1 MAVDQEQ
8 TFLYDLDGQP
18 RAVARGAREKFEQEN
33 PGATRV
39 RLFSV
44 DGRPRAV
51 AADAAERFASEN
63 PGAEPVYLFDRDGL
77 PQAVAKSGLGRYIG
91 ERAAPDKDRSLASY
105 AGEAYAD
112 ARRKAA
118 DTAKAVGNAAGKVV
132 EGTGDVLGRVP
143 ANLEALGDRIVA
155 GPLLLAGRV
164 ADAVNP
170 DPLAGPVDV
179 LTGRRGRYSP
189 QEMGYE
195 EDPYR
200 QGLASRTADK
210 ARAWLARRDEARA
223 PKTAAGRVAD
233 VPVSFATQ
241 AVGYVT
247 PAGPLMMVGNAAQA
261 GDRAYAEG
269 ASGAEALGRTALS
282 LGAQAAAFGPKPI
295 PVPGANAAGR
305 AVEGAAARIGGR
317 LAQTP
322 EGAARAVRT
331 AVTAGQVARGAVE
344 SGARMAG
351 VTAAEGGDA
360 KEIAIAGAVGGVLG
374 GTVRGVATRPL
385 ARAAGEAA
393 GRMAG
398 SLPRGGVDTP
408 PPRMDPAGLAAN
420 RAAATTRTPEGDTSL
435 AEANRAIAARNAGAL
450 PRVPAEI
457 PPAVRVPDAVRGY
470 VPPAERAL
478 GDREAAARR
487 SAEEELAP
495 AEVPQVPVDEVPPTV
510 PPEARGGV
518 ETPPPAPVPA
528 PAPVAESGAAPGEAS
543 RPGEPQSQAT
553 APVAA
558 KVSEW
563 ADEYLARHE
572 RARRNADKVI
582 DPVSGRTAGAGLP
595 ITEHEVMQRSLRG
608 ILADMGADELAALEK
623 SAASRSEAAR
633 AAGDAEAGRI
643 WNQVSY
649 QAGAE
654 WRTRALAPVAESATP
669 PRRVTGRPREL
680 STMHGNGNST
690 TLATVK
696 NRAEKGVLP
705 VEIVVRPNGMG
716 VSRAGQF
723 DANEP
728 VVLFRYEGDGAD
740 SLGYPIFGNTERIL
754 EWAKE
759 SGLADRAGVS
769 TVEPAPVA
777 KAATPPR
784 AKRTRK
790 PKAAS
795 TVAVSTT
802 QPAGTMTGP
811 VASSDPATQAAALRG
826 MADRSDALVAR
837 FDEWAKTPEGRKAV
851 REEADAKDAFQ
862 KASEAVNRAQRNL
875 DKTQSD
881 SVKYPSDG
889 EELRAAKDELNRAWT
904 DYSIALGNWNAA
916 AARVGR
922 PLDAGSDLR
931 GRADRIGEEPL
942 PGRPEGAGAGRAVVE
957 KDDGVPVI
965 RGEGLPTGA
974 TVREQM
980 PQQREWLKDAVKVAA
995 NQAFEG
1001 KRTGAKSTKGAN
1013 VSALYDTNIPKGI
1026 PPKVRIEIPGDGKF
1040 TLVNEKHVIEEWGK
1054 RMDQALAPSGL
1065 ARPSIPT
1072 GAASSRGEAKPAKNA
1087 PGSFARPDATKL
1099 LAPFASKDDAR
1110 PIMNEPFGDGEFAY
1124 ATDGRYFARLRS
1136 RGEPFK
1142 KKGAKSEVDGLANG
1156 LNTYLNAERNLLG
1169 DFDVASALRNVREMI
1184 ASGDGKPVVVGI
1196 GRDGELAFATLATEY
1211 GDAAGAARAGEFS
1224 PTGEQIGVFNPEY
1237 FATILELAAK
1247 TGNAR
1252 IELGRPVKGDPILLV
1267 RGTRGNMDAGLMP
1280 FQGIE
1285 GGPEGMA
1292 RRIGSELGELSAR
1305 TSSAPSSGSARGDV
1319 AADTPRLAGTAAGVK
1334 PATPDGPRAAIR
1346 SELQVLLDSGEKDPA
1361 TLEDLA
1367 RRAEAADAFATA
1379 ALARQAAGTYRGTPW
1394 GTEGGAWPSEEPPAA
1409 RATVGDLVQLAK
1421 AMGDGSA
1428 PAVMRRIARHPS
1440 WAGVFRG
1447 EEGVPESGRIG
1458 IITKMARLVD
1468 DSQKAR
1474 IREEAARK
1482 AAETGEDHATVYAS
1496 MMVRAI
1502 RENAAAGPKPLQAV
1516 LAHEIGHFLDFLDEG
1531 TLKRGNVLGHLAALK
1546 KYMAR
1551 TLFPTKAAADAAGAP
1566 GLTASEVKAAEKEWK
1581 VPESEARRR
1590 LMEERDLLAHPEIRR
1605 EMESLVAWFRQT
1617 DGAPDYFRNDPAELY
1632 AEAFSAWVN
1641 YPAETARRAPEF
1653 AAALEGWMDARPQA
1667 AKALEEFRSGVT
1679 QRAARAAVERGDT
1692 TDPAFFAAQEREA
1705 EAARW
1710 WQRRKAAAVANLR
1723 PQTARQRV
1731 KAFGD
1736 ALRVSLTGPL
1746 NVIRSD
1752 LMASGAGQAFRP
1764 ENLPLWRAMRQAENA
1779 PNLAALW
1786 DYRFKAFVE
1795 PELEGAPYTAFL
1807 NYLKHYRIA
1816 TELLGKDLDRGRMN
1830 LPNPGGVTPGDITR
1844 DGVNQSTS
1852 SAAWIHALQR
1862 DQPELYAKLERA
1874 RKAFWEKV
1882 RNGRDDLGGDGSPM
1896 QVVRDTHVLS
1906 KEQKEQLLG
1915 NEGYVSFSEKD
1926 LPDPSRRMG
1935 SEEQSLWDGIFS
1947 QRTGTFKEP
1956 GDVVANTIRGDYNL
1970 MRRLNQMELALQTVD
1985 WLRANKPELVGGQA
1999 ETKMDPAT
2007 GRLYVEQGTKPGMR
2021 TVSFLRDGKPEGWY
2035 VPVAYAEA
2043 VEMPGRGE
2051 RSWDG
2056 IMGALSKVKRGL
2068 NAMQT
2073 SWNPV
2078 FNTNNSWAKDP
2089 HSLALRLPNWRV
2101 RGHGALGGTA
2111 RALGNVFG
2119 HYGEQLAS
2127 YLDNSGRDYARGKY
2141 NPDTA
2146 RALAWGAVNNAAP
2159 GSTAYADAQ
2168 GGGVGV
2174 LEGRLRDRGLEGQ
2187 TLDDAARRQILK
2199 ARGLTEEQI
2208 DAGLRSAEG
2217 TLEKWAKAWDSMG
2230 SVARGARLL
2239 YPRLLSQLQHGEIR
2253 TKSYALRRI
2262 LAERPD
2268 LSREEAVEIAR
2279 QQIGTP
2285 DMANKPAIDRSP
2297 LLGATLFQYFTPR
2310 VHGWV
2315 DQLVGAMRRGWTGG
2329 TKEQATKFTRLVAL
2343 TAAMSVPF
2351 FILRDAIQ
2359 TYRHAEEEEV
2369 KARARGDLAAAERFA
2384 EEKEKARARARSIQ
2398 AISSRDLFT
2407 KVFAFAGDGRALGFS
2422 VDPTVTPITTA
2433 VLGSL
2438 FGREWGVKPGDAL
2451 REGVGTEILPGF
2463 APLFTAAWGNL
2474 RGFDPNTGRPIGG
2487 GEDADLLDRLSWT
2500 AETLT
2505 GRALGTGA
2513 FSYARELAAPKDDA
2527 KSEERRS
2534 RQDVPI
2540 LSAAWRPFWRKTGY
2554 GLVERAAAMREKQ
2567 RQVDAL
2573 VGAIAER
2580 YARGQPVSEEDARWF
2595 AQHAAQPG
2603 ESVQAAAERVWK
2615 LRNMTPDQRAVDSL
2629 SRRSRREIEEEFG
2642 YIPPPPRLTDEDRAR

>member
-1 MAVDQEQ
+1 M
-8 TFLYDLDGQP
+8 
-18 RAVARGAREKFEQEN
+18 
-33 PGATRV
+33 
-39 RLFSV
+39 
-44 DGRPRAV
+44 
-51 AADAAERFASEN
+51 
-63 PGAEPVYLFDRDGL
+63 
-77 PQAVAKSGLGRYIG
+77 
-91 ERAAPDKDRSLASY
+91 
-105 AGEAYAD
+105 
-112 ARRKAA
+112 
-118 DTAKAVGNAAGKVV
+118 
-132 EGTGDVLGRVP
+132 
-143 ANLEALGDRIVA
+143 
-155 GPLLLAGRV
+155 
-164 ADAVNP
+164 
-170 DPLAGPVDV
+170 
-179 LTGRRGRYSP
+179 
-189 QEMGYE
+189 
-195 EDPYR
+195 
-200 QGLASRTADK
+200 
-210 ARAWLARRDEARA
+210 
-223 PKTAAGRVAD
+223 
-233 VPVSFATQ
+233 
-241 AVGYVT
+241 
-247 PAGPLMMVGNAAQA
+247 
-261 GDRAYAEG
+261 
-269 ASGAEALGRTALS
+269 
-282 LGAQAAAFGPKPI
+282 
-295 PVPGANAAGR
+295 
-305 AVEGAAARIGGR
+305 
-317 LAQTP
+317 
-322 EGAARAVRT
+322 
-331 AVTAGQVARGAVE
+331 
-344 SGARMAG
+344 
-351 VTAAEGGDA
+351 
-360 KEIAIAGAVGGVLG
+360 
-374 GTVRGVATRPL
+374 
-385 ARAAGEAA
+385 
-393 GRMAG
+393 
-398 SLPRGGVDTP
+398 
-408 PPRMDPAGLAAN
+408 
-420 RAAATTRTPEGDTSL
+420 
-435 AEANRAIAARNAGAL
+435 
-450 PRVPAEI
+450 
-457 PPAVRVPDAVRGY
+457 
-470 VPPAERAL
+470 
-478 GDREAAARR
+478 
-487 SAEEELAP
+487 
-495 AEVPQVPVDEVPPTV
+495 
-510 PPEARGGV
+510 
-518 ETPPPAPVPA
+518 
-528 PAPVAESGAAPGEAS
+528 
-543 RPGEPQSQAT
+543 
-553 APVAA
+553 
-558 KVSEW
+558 
-563 ADEYLARHE
+563 
-572 RARRNADKVI
+572 
-582 DPVSGRTAGAGLP
+582 
-595 ITEHEVMQRSLRG
+595 
-608 ILADMGADELAALEK
+608 
-623 SAASRSEAAR
+623 
-633 AAGDAEAGRI
+633 
-643 WNQVSY
+643 
-649 QAGAE
+649 
-654 WRTRALAPVAESATP
+654 
-669 PRRVTGRPREL
+669 
-680 STMHGNGNST
+680 
-690 TLATVK
+690 
-696 NRAEKGVLP
+696 
-705 VEIVVRPNGMG
+705 
-716 VSRAGQF
+716 
-723 DANEP
+723 
-728 VVLFRYEGDGAD
+728 
-740 SLGYPIFGNTERIL
+740 
-754 EWAKE
+754 
-759 SGLADRAGVS
+759 
-769 TVEPAPVA
+769 
-777 KAATPPR
+777 
-784 AKRTRK
+784 
-790 PKAAS
+790 
-795 TVAVSTT
+795 
-802 QPAGTMTGP
+802 
-811 VASSDPATQAAALRG
+811 
-826 MADRSDALVAR
+826 
-837 FDEWAKTPEGRKAV
+837 
-851 REEADAKDAFQ
+851 
-862 KASEAVNRAQRNL
+862 
-875 DKTQSD
+875 
-881 SVKYPSDG
+881 
-889 EELRAAKDELNRAWT
+889 
-904 DYSIALGNWNAA
+904 
-916 AARVGR
+916 
-922 PLDAGSDLR
+922 
-931 GRADRIGEEPL
+931 
-942 PGRPEGAGAGRAVVE
+942 
-957 KDDGVPVI
+957 
-965 RGEGLPTGA
+965 
-974 TVREQM
+974 
-980 PQQREWLKDAVKVAA
+980 
-995 NQAFEG
+995 
-1001 KRTGAKSTKGAN
+1001 
-1013 VSALYDTNIPKGI
+1013 
-1026 PPKVRIEIPGDGKF
+1026 
-1040 TLVNEKHVIEEWGK
+1040 
-1054 RMDQALAPSGL
+1054 
-1065 ARPSIPT
+1065 
-1072 GAASSRGEAKPAKNA
+1072 
-1087 PGSFARPDATKL
+1087 
-1099 LAPFASKDDAR
+1099 
-1110 PIMNEPFGDGEFAY
+1110 
-1124 ATDGRYFARLRS
+1124 
-1136 RGEPFK
+1136 
-1142 KKGAKSEVDGLANG
+1142 
-1156 LNTYLNAERNLLG
+1156 
-1169 DFDVASALRNVREMI
+1169 
-1184 ASGDGKPVVVGI
+1184 
-1196 GRDGELAFATLATEY
+1196 
-1211 GDAAGAARAGEFS
+1211 
-1224 PTGEQIGVFNPEY
+1224 
-1237 FATILELAAK
+1237 
-1247 TGNAR
+1247 
-1252 IELGRPVKGDPILLV
+1252 
-1267 RGTRGNMDAGLMP
+1267 
-1280 FQGIE
+1280 
-1285 GGPEGMA
+1285 
-1292 RRIGSELGELSAR
+1292 
-1305 TSSAPSSGSARGDV
+1305 
-1319 AADTPRLAGTAAGVK
+1319 
-1334 PATPDGPRAAIR
+1334 
-1346 SELQVLLDSGEKDPA
+1346 
-1361 TLEDLA
+1361 
-1367 RRAEAADAFATA
+1367 
-1379 ALARQAAGTYRGTPW
+1379 
-1394 GTEGGAWPSEEPPAA
+1394 
-1409 RATVGDLVQLAK
+1409 QLAK

-1458 IITKMARLVD
+1458 VITKMARLVD
-1468 DSQKAR
+1468 DSQKER
-1474 IREEAARK
+1474 IREAAARK
-1482 AAETGEDHATVYAS
+1482 AAETGEDPATVYAS

-1566 GLTASEVKAAEKEWK
+1566 GLTAAEVKAAAKEWK

-1590 LMEERDLLAHPEIRR
+1590 LVEERDLLTHPEIRR

-1667 AKALEEFRSGVT
+1667 AKALEEFRSGIT

-1752 LMASGAGQAFRP
+1752 LMSSGAGQAFRP

-1844 DGVNQSTS
+1844 DGVNQATS

-1896 QVVRDTHVLS
+1896 QVVRDTPVLS

-1935 SEEQSLWDGIFS
+1935 REEQSLWDGIFS

-1970 MRRLNQMELALQTVD
+1970 MRRIGQMELALRTVD

-1999 ETKMDPAT
+1999 ETKRDPAT

-2089 HSLALRLPNWRV
+2089 QSLALRLPNWRV
-2101 RGHGALGGTA
+2101 RGHGALGGAA

-2239 YPRLLSQLQHGEIR
+2239 YPRILSQLQHGEIR
-2253 TKSYALRRI
+2253 TKSFALKRI

-2285 DMANKPAIDRSP
+2285 DMANKPAIDRNP
-2297 LLGATLFQYFTPR
+2297 ALGALLFQYFTPR

-2315 DQLVGAMRRGWTGG
+2315 DQLIGAMRRGWTGG

-2359 TYRHAEEEEV
+2359 TYRHAEEEEG
-2369 KARARGDLAAAERFA
+2369 KARARGDQVAAERFA

-2438 FGREWGVKPGDAL
+2438 FGRDWGVKPGDAL

-2474 RGFDPNTGRPIGG
+2474 RGFDPNTGRELPGG
-2487 GEDADLLDRLSWT
+2487 KDAGFWNLDNLAWT

-2505 GRALGTGA
+2505 GRSLGTSA
-2513 FSYARELAAPKDDA
+2513 ISAARELAAPKDDA
-2527 KSEERRS
+2527 RSEERRS

-2554 GLVERAAAMREKQ
+2554 GLVERAAAMREEQK
-2567 RQVDAL
+2567 RVNAL

-2603 ESVQAAAERVWK
+2603 ESVRAAAERVWK
-2615 LRNMTPDQRAVDSL
+2615 LRNMTPDQRAADSL

-2642 YIPPPPRLTDEDRAR
+2642 YIPPPPRLTDQDRAR